1 MLRFAR
7 ELLGSELQLKESL
20 KEDSPYEG
28 TCRLSSPGALAIRLY
43 PQLCTIQQEHPQL
56 IMQFEVAPNHRIISE
71 LLSNAI
77 DIGLITHETDEPELI
92 TTAID
97 HEQLLLVVPA
107 NYQDASYRDLC
118 QLGVIMHPD
127 AKHHISSVLRV
138 NYPQFQHLSE
148 FPVKGAIN
156 QINLILEPVAAG
168 NGFTVLPESIVQ
180 TFHRQDDIAILNHDH
195 CRL

>member
-1 MLRFAR
+1 MVIQSITLI
-7 ELLGSELQLKESL
+7 LTTLKTASL
-20 KEDSPYEG
+20 PPSVLP
-28 TCRLSSPGALAIRLY
+28 
-43 PQLCTIQQEHPQL
+43 
-56 IMQFEVAPNHRIISE
+56 EVAPNHRIISE

-107 NYQDASYRDLC
+107 NYQDASYHDLC

-180 TFHRQDDIAILNHDH
+180 TFHRQDDIAILNMTTAAYETIYLIHKRH
-195 CRL
+195 RPVASRYSFILGELFPNQL